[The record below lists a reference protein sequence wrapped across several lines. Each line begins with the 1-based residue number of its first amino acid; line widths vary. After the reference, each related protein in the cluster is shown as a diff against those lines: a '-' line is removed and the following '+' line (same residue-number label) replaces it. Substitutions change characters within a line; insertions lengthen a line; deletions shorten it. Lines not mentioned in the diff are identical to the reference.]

1 MSPAKRMYEPRIFEG
16 RVMLPEEQEQI
27 YEEIIQFERMEYV
40 SPQMGELI
48 MDVWPELAHK
58 GAAERGL
65 KPLYC
70 FVTTIVA
77 RLARRDGPDSPLT
90 ITRPWPADPGRGF
103 RISVTPNTLNRQ
115 HASSLWFV
123 LEAGWPLAGLF
134 TKPRPTGESAG
145 AFLVQPSRPTWP
157 CLSAGPSLVC
167 CGRNTRGKFAHGVL
181 PGSQAR
187 PSLHARVAD

>member
-103 RISVTPNTLNRQ
+103 FLPSIRGPGNR
-115 HASSLWFV
+115 ASPENNADLD
-123 LEAGWPLAGLF
+123 
-134 TKPRPTGESAG
+134 
-145 AFLVQPSRPTWP
+145 
-157 CLSAGPSLVC
+157 
-167 CGRNTRGKFAHGVL
+167 RNWRGG
-181 PGSQAR
+181 GQ
-187 PSLHARVAD
+187 